1 MIFYIYIYIYIIYVK
16 YVQIH
21 TLYKYTGFRGVHG
34 SPKRLAHI
42 GVDRLCH
49 AACLDTLGPLHI
61 TRKGQLLRA
70 AATARLYLYMP
81 HSCHNSDSEFPT
93 AIGECRFKRYS
104 IIFHLP
110 LKKKQLRNV
119 KMKMKWGLWRMP
131 LCLAEALQLSPPTFA
146 PPAPLFPAPVFG
158 AGRVL
163 GAAWKLQWA
172 VVIHSIGG
180 FEYMDMCMYIYMYII
195 L

>member
-1 MIFYIYIYIYIIYVK
+1 MIYVK

-21 TLYKYTGFRGVHG
+21 TLYRYTGFRGVHG

-42 GVDRLCH
+42 GVDRLCN

-61 TRKGQLLRA
+61 PRKGQLLKA

-81 HSCHNSDSEFPT
+81 HSCHNSDSNCNWRVSLQT
-93 AIGECRFKRYS
+93 V
-104 IIFHLP
+104 FHLR

-119 KMKMKWGLWRMP
+119 KMKMGQNLVPLVNIKIAGKWMFIRL
-131 LCLAEALQLSPPTFA
+131 
-146 PPAPLFPAPVFG
+146 
-158 AGRVL
+158 
-163 GAAWKLQWA
+163 K
-172 VVIHSIGG
+172 
-180 FEYMDMCMYIYMYII
+180 MY

>member
-1 MIFYIYIYIYIIYVK
+1 MIYVK

-81 HSCHNSDSEFPT
+81 HSCHNSDSNCNWRVSLQTVSNSIPF
-93 AIGECRFKRYS
+93 AIEEK
-104 IIFHLP
+104 
-110 LKKKQLRNV
+110 
-119 KMKMKWGLWRMP
+119 
-131 LCLAEALQLSPPTFA
+131 TT
-146 PPAPLFPAPVFG
+146 
-158 AGRVL
+158 
-163 GAAWKLQWA
+163 
-172 VVIHSIGG
+172 
-180 FEYMDMCMYIYMYII
+180 
-195 L
+195 

>member
-1 MIFYIYIYIYIIYVK
+1 MVYFTTGKSMALLLSRNPQSSQECNKQISKQIKTNPRGDESTNDIYIYMIYVK

-81 HSCHNSDSEFPT
+81 HSCHNSDSNCNWRVSLQTVSNSIPF
-93 AIGECRFKRYS
+93 AIEEK
-104 IIFHLP
+104 
-110 LKKKQLRNV
+110 
-119 KMKMKWGLWRMP
+119 
-131 LCLAEALQLSPPTFA
+131 TT
-146 PPAPLFPAPVFG
+146 
-158 AGRVL
+158 
-163 GAAWKLQWA
+163 
-172 VVIHSIGG
+172 
-180 FEYMDMCMYIYMYII
+180 
-195 L
+195 